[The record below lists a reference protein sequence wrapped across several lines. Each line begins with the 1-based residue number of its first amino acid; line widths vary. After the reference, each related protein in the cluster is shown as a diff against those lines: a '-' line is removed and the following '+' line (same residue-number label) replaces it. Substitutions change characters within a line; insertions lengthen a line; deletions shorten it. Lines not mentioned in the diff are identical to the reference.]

1 MIKLSMKQKP
11 RIEEIRDW
19 WNRNSYSYGINSQ
32 GKYRDTGIPLT
43 KEESQVYG
51 DYERKYRKHLM
62 ESFDSKNR
70 PAGKFIPYEELSGK
84 KVLDV
89 ACGLGWA
96 SINLA
101 RAGGIVT
108 AVDLTSNAIKFA
120 QNYAAQD
127 GLEIEFIQMS
137 AEELRFESSS
147 FDFVLGWGFLMHTEN
162 PEIALNELIR
172 VCKPGGQVVLYF
184 YYKHSVSFWF
194 NIFFLRGILLGQ
206 LFRFRGDVLR
216 LVSRNTDG
224 DTFGGNARTDVLTR
238 EWFRKNI
245 RESQKVTLEFKG
257 WGPPS
262 LLDNFP
268 IRKLPLGKLL
278 PYPFKELISNRF
290 GFGHILTIHK
300 IS

>member
-1 MIKLSMKQKP
+1 MEQKP
-11 RIEEIRDW
+11 RIEDIRNW

-32 GKYRDTGIPLT
+32 GKYRDTGIPSL
-43 KEESQVYG
+43 ENDSQVYKE
-51 DYERKYRKHLM
+51 YERKYRKHLF
-62 ESFDSKNR
+62 ESFDSENR
-70 PAGKFIPYEELSGK
+70 PAGCFIPYQEISGK

-108 AVDLTSNAIKFA
+108 GVDLTPNAVQFA
-120 QNYAAQD
+120 KNYANHEN
-127 GLEIEFIQMS
+127 LEIDFIEMS
-137 AEELRFESSS
+137 AEDLNFESCS

-172 VCKPGGQVVLYF
+172 VCTPGGQVVLYF

-194 NIFFLRGILLGQ
+194 NIFFLRGILMGQ
-206 LFRFRGDVLR
+206 LLRFRGDILR

-224 DTFGGNARTDVLTR
+224 DSFGGNARTDVLTR

-245 RESQKVTLEFKG
+245 SESHVVKLEFRG

-278 PYPFKELISNRF
+278 PYRFKSWISSRF

-300 IS
+300 LR